1 MQYNW
6 SPIGL
11 GSGDKSAPKAAAP
24 SPALGLLGNPG
35 SDAAKLLH
43 GMSDYCVY
51 RVCIRFYVLCV
62 FVYRY
67 LYECGCG

>member
-1 MQYNW
+1 MGLILQYNW

-51 RVCIRFYVLCV
+51 RVCMYLLLCAMCVCIQV
-62 FVYRY
+62 FV
-67 LYECGCG
+67 